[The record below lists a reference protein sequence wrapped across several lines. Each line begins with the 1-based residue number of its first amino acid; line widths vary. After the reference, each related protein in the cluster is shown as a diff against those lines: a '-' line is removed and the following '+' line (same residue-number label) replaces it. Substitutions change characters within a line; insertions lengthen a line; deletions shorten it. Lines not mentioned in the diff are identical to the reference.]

1 MPYRGGDIRSSR
13 PLQYQRRASIDTRL
27 LIGIAIIAAV
37 ALWAA
42 WRLAQ
47 LPPGVLWWWFR

>member
-1 MPYRGGDIRSSR
+1 MPSSR

-37 ALWAA
+37 ALWAG
-42 WRLAQ
+42 WRLTR
-47 LPPGVLWWWFR
+47 LPPGVMWWQAFK